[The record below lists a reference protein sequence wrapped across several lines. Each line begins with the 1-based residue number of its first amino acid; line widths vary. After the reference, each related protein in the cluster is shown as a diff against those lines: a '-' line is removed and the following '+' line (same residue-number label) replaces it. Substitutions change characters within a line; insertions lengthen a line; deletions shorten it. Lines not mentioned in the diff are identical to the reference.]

1 MADRIAGLGYGEPV
15 QANPQLSSGWAGWR
29 RIKARP
35 FDLSMES
42 VVSSL
47 TREARQRIQPWTRIT
62 AKLRSALR
70 PEGVLLGAL
79 NAARSYLRSA

>member
-47 TREARQRIQPWTRIT
+47 IPARIAPDPF
-62 AKLRSALR
+62 AKPADNVRQSRS
-70 PEGVLLGAL
+70 
-79 NAARSYLRSA
+79 